1 MSAIGPRICL
11 HVAARAQRGQ
21 PRWRIVYHALSAERR
36 RAARSAIGPHAPHIG
51 ARCTH
56 AVSCRR
62 SGLVSRA
69 ARLTRVINFHL
80 RGRSPSPR
88 AVHRFGTVVN
98 LGKGYL
104 GIRANKYTNHQ
115 T

>member
-1 MSAIGPRICL
+1 MSASGLRICL

-21 PRWRIVYHALSAERR
+21 PRLRIVYHALSAERR
-36 RAARSAIGPHAPHIG
+36 RASRSAIGTHAPHID

-62 SGLVSRA
+62 SGRVSRA

-80 RGRSPSPR
+80 RDRSPSPR

-98 LGKGYL
+98 LRKGYL
-104 GIRANKYTNHQ
+104 GIRVNKYTNHQ